1 MPLPAP
7 VTMAT
12 WPCREKRVRKSVMV
26 LYPFAVFD
34 DGMVPGWACGQIAQ
48 TDDALAPAGA

>member
-1 MPLPAP
+1 
-7 VTMAT
+7 
-12 WPCREKRVRKSVMV
+12 MV